1 MKRIRTGGKIVPG
14 LVDEEICALKT
25 NLHQWQSFASTGRR
39 SYYPPGGIGLF
50 PSRAQPPQRA
60 PGYVMMKHLTMS
72 DINAYLDG
80 ALNEDRRREIE
91 EAIRSDIEAAA
102 LLQQYRQQVQELHRI
117 YDTVLKEPV
126 PGQMLDLLRRK
137 RGDDDAD

>member
-1 MKRIRTGGKIVPG
+1 
-14 LVDEEICALKT
+14 
-25 NLHQWQSFASTGRR
+25 
-39 SYYPPGGIGLF
+39 
-50 PSRAQPPQRA
+50 
-60 PGYVMMKHLTMS
+60 MMKHLTMS

-126 PGQMLDLLRRK
+126 PEQMLDLLRRK
-137 RGDDDAD
+137 RGDDDADPT